1 MPNYAG
7 RPSKRREKAEE
18 KARQTEEA
26 EQEEQKSHKR
36 KPIRI
41 MGVPLLI
48 VVAVLFHI
56 FSAFNAIIFLTVL
69 LGILN
74 ALLVLIYIW
83 IAYNIFT
90 MRPTAW
96 MMSLILNGGMA
107 IFNLFYFVVL
117 GLVVNLIT
125 ILILILPGVR
135 REFGR

>member
-1 MPNYAG
+1 
-7 RPSKRREKAEE
+7 
-18 KARQTEEA
+18 
-26 EQEEQKSHKR
+26 
-36 KPIRI
+36 
-41 MGVPLLI
+41 
-48 VVAVLFHI
+48 
-56 FSAFNAIIFLTVL
+56 
-69 LGILN
+69 
-74 ALLVLIYIW
+74 LVLIYIW